1 MFALYLTPN
10 NRYKINPTI
19 GRNTRTKS
27 HAQMEPALRRSMKI
41 MINAKI
47 KFNIKA
53 VINMML
59 IIKEECKRKII
70 ARSLPYSL
78 IEPPKSF
85 KINVLTNIVPCTII
99 NGMIN
104 FKIKMYN

>member
-1 MFALYLTPN
+1 
-10 NRYKINPTI
+10 
-19 GRNTRTKS
+19 
-27 HAQMEPALRRSMKI
+27 MEPALRRSMKI

-59 IIKEECKRKII
+59 IIKEECEKII

-104 FKIKMYN
+104 F

>member
-1 MFALYLTPN
+1 
-10 NRYKINPTI
+10 
-19 GRNTRTKS
+19 
-27 HAQMEPALRRSMKI
+27 MEPALRRSMKI

-59 IIKEECKRKII
+59 IIKEECEKII

-104 FKIKMYN
+104 FKIKCIIDVIKRKLYDDIEAMKG

>member
-1 MFALYLTPN
+1 
-10 NRYKINPTI
+10 
-19 GRNTRTKS
+19 
-27 HAQMEPALRRSMKI
+27 MEPALRRSMKI

-59 IIKEECKRKII
+59 IIKEEYEKDNCTISTI
-70 ARSLPYSL
+70 L

-104 FKIKMYN
+104 F